1 VTSAAAVG
9 GWLSGAALLGAA
21 LLLPSPSAAQQ
32 LGRFRF
38 AWTRDEGAGRCPD
51 GPAIAREV
59 TRRLGRDPF
68 VTDHAPSIEASVQR
82 RDGRWIARLV
92 VRDADDARV
101 GVREFTS
108 EAADCGPIASAV
120 TLGTVLSIDPEAAL
134 RVPPPV
140 VVAPAPAALARPR
153 PVAPWSRRGGVSA
166 RALLGLG
173 IVPGAAPGV
182 AIAAEGPITRR
193 LRWSA
198 GMMYFPGAGLA
209 TTAGSYAFG
218 LVAAWVAPCFD
229 VWRSAG
235 ASLAGCAGVDVGAIR
250 SVVLRGDPAGVGERP
265 WVALFAAA
273 RLRGRL
279 AGPLAGEL
287 GAELTAPLVRDR
299 FFEGGAARA
308 TAFQQGNV
316 AGVVFAGVGV
326 QFP

>member
-1 VTSAAAVG
+1 
-9 GWLSGAALLGAA
+9 
-21 LLLPSPSAAQQ
+21 
-32 LGRFRF
+32 
-38 AWTRDEGAGRCPD
+38 
-51 GPAIAREV
+51 
-59 TRRLGRDPF
+59 
-68 VTDHAPSIEASVQR
+68 
-82 RDGRWIARLV
+82 
-92 VRDADDARV
+92 
-101 GVREFTS
+101 
-108 EAADCGPIASAV
+108 
-120 TLGTVLSIDPEAAL
+120 
-134 RVPPPV
+134 
-140 VVAPAPAALARPR
+140 
-153 PVAPWSRRGGVSA
+153 VSA